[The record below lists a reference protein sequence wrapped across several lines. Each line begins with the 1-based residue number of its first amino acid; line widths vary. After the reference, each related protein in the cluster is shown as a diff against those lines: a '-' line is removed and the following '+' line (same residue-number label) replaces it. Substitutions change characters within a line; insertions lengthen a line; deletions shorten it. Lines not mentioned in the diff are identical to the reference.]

1 MSTCIDSPWRLV
13 WIASLA
19 LLAAAASAS
28 GVAARDP
35 GDASTAGTAAPVEI
49 PAAVAGRLGVTTA
62 KASLRP
68 VARDLQIVG
77 TVLFDQDRV
86 AIVGPKLAGRV
97 LSLAVKEGERV
108 RAGTTLAE
116 IESVEL
122 ARAAADYLG
131 SEARATAAE
140 TNAEREIE
148 LARRKVSST
157 REREVAVA
165 EAQALRA
172 QAQAA
177 EQLLLALGLSR
188 DELPARGGSRPLS
201 RYALRAPLDGVVVE
215 RNALPGEAIGAGH
228 SLFKIADLGHV
239 WVALDV
245 FERDLAWVR
254 PGLVVE
260 LETQAYPDLRPR
272 AAVRHVDEDLGRA
285 RVAVDLGRDVADGS
299 AQAKV
304 FVDVENPD
312 GRLVPGQ
319 FVTATLRSSADAARP
334 TAATVV
340 VPRPALQSLE
350 GASVVFVRRPDGGF
364 VVRHVRT
371 GSTGTDEVEI
381 VDGLAEGEEVA
392 ITNAFLLKS
401 EVLR

>member
-1 MSTCIDSPWRLV
+1 MSTCIDSPWRLG

-19 LLAAAASAS
+19 LLAAVASAS

-108 RAGTTLAE
+108 RAGSTLAE

-140 TNAEREIE
+140 RNAEREIE

-260 LETQAYPDLRPR
+260 LETQAYPDLRLR
-272 AAVRHVDEDLGRA
+272 AAVRHVAAEID
-285 RVAVDLGRDVADGS
+285 RDTRT
-299 AQAKV
+299 AKV

-319 FVTATLRSSADAARP
+319 FVTATLRSSADAAQP

>member
-108 RAGTTLAE
+108 RAGSTLAE

-140 TNAEREIE
+140 RNAEREIE

-272 AAVRHVDEDLGRA
+272 AAVRHVAAEID
-285 RVAVDLGRDVADGS
+285 RDTRT
-299 AQAKV
+299 AKV

-319 FVTATLRSSADAARP
+319 FVTATLRSSADAAQP